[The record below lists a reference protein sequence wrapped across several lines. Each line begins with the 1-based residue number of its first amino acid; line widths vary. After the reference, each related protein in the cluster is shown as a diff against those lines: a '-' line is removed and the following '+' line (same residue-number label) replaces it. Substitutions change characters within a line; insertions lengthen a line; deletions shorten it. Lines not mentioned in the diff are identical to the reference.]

1 MEVEL
6 NHPQLLK
13 KKKEKEKKEAVN
25 ASHSSL
31 LLLVVFQSRT
41 VVLCLT
47 FTEECAK
54 LQVASGFQRTH

>member
-25 ASHSSL
+25 ASHSS